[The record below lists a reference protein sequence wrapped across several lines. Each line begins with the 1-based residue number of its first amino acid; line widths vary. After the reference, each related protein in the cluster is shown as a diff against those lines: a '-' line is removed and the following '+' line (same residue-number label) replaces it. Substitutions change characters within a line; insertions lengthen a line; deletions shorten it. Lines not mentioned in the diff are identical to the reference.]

1 MKRPTARE
9 IIALVKARKISVSR
23 LLRELRGEP
32 ELTREEA
39 LVAYSNGEITEGRLA
54 EALNVDRLT
63 ARQIVQE
70 QD

>member
-1 MKRPTARE
+1 MTTAQE
-9 IIALVKARKISVSR
+9 IIALAKRRKISVSR

-39 LVAYSNGEITEGRLA
+39 LIAYGTGEITEGRLA
-54 EALNVDRLT
+54 ESLNVDRLT

-70 QD
+70 QG